1 VIAIEFTSQDG
12 LLLGIIVLLLIM
24 LALLAV
30 AETGINR
37 ISRIKAESIAHDDP
51 RRGAALVRLV
61 AEPEKFLAEVLA
73 REEVHTTLME
83 RGVAF
88 PHTRTDLV
96 PEITLGIGR
105 SVAGVPF
112 GESSERAHLIFV
124 IGAPKRM
131 VNRYLGCVGAL
142 ARLTKAEA
150 TRAALMK
157 AESAAE
163 FVEILRA
170 GSLLLD

>member
-1 VIAIEFTSQDG
+1 MAVA
-12 LLLGIIVLLLIM
+12 LA
-24 LALLAV
+24 ALLKPERVTLELPADSRAEALRAIV
-30 AETGINR
+30 ATM
-37 ISRIKAESIAHDDP
+37 
-51 RRGAALVRLV
+51 AL

-88 PHTRTDLV
+88 PHARTDLV

-112 GESSERAHLIFV
+112 GESGERAHLIFV

-131 VNRYLGCVGAL
+131 VNKYLGCVGAL

-150 TRAALMK
+150 TQAALME

-170 GSLLLD
+170 GSLLLE